1 MIRRRILSL
10 LSLLV
15 LVAVADTAVWF
26 GACWRIEA
34 GFRRWERE
42 TRGQG
47 WRVSHAPY
55 VRGGWPLAARVT
67 VPRIGLST
75 PGAALHADAV
85 TIGVA
90 LAHPLR
96 LAFAAPGRST
106 LLLPGLTL
114 DLDAR
119 RLRVLV
125 PFGGG
130 KPLRVQAA
138 ALTLAPG
145 LAGPTLRIGALSAQL
160 AEKPG
165 AGLAVAAR
173 AAGLVLP
180 PGPLLPRGATLDSAR
195 LAATVAPSPGGVA
208 SAAAWRAAGGRVAIA
223 PLHLRAG
230 ALVLDARLRL
240 HLDSALQPAGR
251 GTTTLRGAAAALDQ
265 AAHAG
270 TLPAGSAT
278 ALKAML
284 SLLGDTGAPGSK
296 DRIALPLLLHGG
308 LLTLGGLPILR
319 LPPLAWPR
327 S

>member
-1 MIRRRILSL
+1 MIRRRFVPL
-10 LSLLV
+10 LWLLA

-42 TRGQG
+42 AGGQG
-47 WRVSHAPY
+47 WHVSHAPY

-67 VPRIGLST
+67 VPGLGLSG
-75 PGAALHADAV
+75 PGAALNAAAV
-85 TIGVA
+85 TIGLA

-96 LAFAAPGRST
+96 LAFTVSGRSS
-106 LLLPGLTL
+106 LRLAGLAL
-114 DLDAR
+114 DVEAHQ
-119 RLRVLV
+119 LRVLV

-130 KPLRVQAA
+130 KPLRVQATGL
-138 ALTLAPG
+138 ALTPG
-145 LAGPTLRIGALSAQL
+145 IAGPTLRIGALAAQL
-160 AEKPG
+160 AGRPG
-165 AGLAVAAR
+165 AGLAVAAH
-173 AAGLVLP
+173 ASSLVLP
-180 PGPLLPRGATLDSAR
+180 PGPLLPRGATLEGAR
-195 LAATVAPSPGGVA
+195 LAATVAPSPGSVA

-230 ALVLDARLRL
+230 VLVLDARLHL
-240 HLDSALQPAGR
+240 HLDSALQPAGG
-251 GTTTLRGAAAALDQ
+251 GTTTLRGAAAALDR
-265 AAHAG
+265 AARAG

-284 SLLGDTGAPGSK
+284 SLLGDTGAPGGK
-296 DRIALPLLLHGG
+296 DRIALPLLLHAG

-327 S
+327 